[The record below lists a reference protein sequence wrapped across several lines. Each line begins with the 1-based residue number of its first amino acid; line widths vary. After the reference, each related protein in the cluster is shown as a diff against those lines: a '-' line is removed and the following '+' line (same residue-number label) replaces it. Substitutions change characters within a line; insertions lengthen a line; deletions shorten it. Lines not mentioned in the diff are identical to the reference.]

1 MKTQIYKFLYFKI
14 KKRNKIIISTISL
27 YISVL
32 FYGQESSFQL
42 KSTSAGIGYF
52 LMKTNFHHSSRDKG
66 GLAFQLNLLAAKNN
80 NIFKISY
87 ILGND
92 LAIYGSSDFK
102 VNEFNLMYGR
112 ELKVKKWLSLQGF
125 GGIGYIHLLD
135 KTEYNIRTST
145 ENGIFKNET
154 YNKIAL
160 PLTFNINFLPSNKIG
175 FGISTNYNINSI
187 ANNFSQQIYL
197 TYNFKN

>member
-1 MKTQIYKFLYFKI
+1 VKTQIFKI
-14 KKRNKIIISTISL
+14 KKSGKIMTSL
-27 YISVL
+27 ILLFISVL
-32 FYGQESSFQL
+32 FYSQENSLQL

-52 LMKTNFHHSSRDKG
+52 LMKTNFHNSSREKG

-112 ELKVKKWLSLQGF
+112 ESKVKNWLSLQGF
-125 GGIGYIHLLD
+125 AGIGYIHLID
-135 KTEYNIRTST
+135 KTEYNIGTST

-154 YNKIAL
+154 YNKVAF
-160 PLTFNINFLPSNKIG
+160 PLSLNINFLPDNRIG
-175 FGISTNYNINSI
+175 FGISTNYNINSS